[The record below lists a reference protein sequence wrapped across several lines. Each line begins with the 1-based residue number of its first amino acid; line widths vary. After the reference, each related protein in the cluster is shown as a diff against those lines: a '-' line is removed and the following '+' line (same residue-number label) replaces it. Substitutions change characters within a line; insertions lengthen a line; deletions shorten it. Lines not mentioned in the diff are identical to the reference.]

1 MKTTS
6 RDWNDAATT
15 NARPVLRLAANLAA
29 RMAAALLA
37 LSGTAVIAQD
47 DAPKDTPERAR
58 DVTIDPAKALESIR
72 RAISQLGDP
81 DASATP
87 AIQPSELPEL
97 DEAITALMDQVYL
110 SDDELRDL
118 RIKHGV
124 WRTSDLAA
132 SPLRQ
137 AQRALVSG
145 EYANS
150 AFDAA
155 GVNPLDRIESLIRR
169 GQPDRALTELDALPQ
184 RDTSLRALRL
194 RGEACVDL
202 GRRDDAE
209 AALAT
214 IPTLLAKRDSTDADE
229 VAHGVRGLILLAR
242 LRGADGSDSVGY
254 QDQLNWLGDARDRLD
269 RLSWSVRLAEAMLLY
284 EKGEYEQA
292 GPAVMETLA
301 HNPRCAEAWL
311 LLGRIWVDGMEFEKA
326 QEVAARLDLLA
337 AGDAAPAEA
346 PDDAP
351 NATEEPAASQ
361 PQDEPADSSEPNQ
374 PPASLGGATIRAL
387 VRMRQVEGTL
397 ALEDLAS
404 ALKTYPTNREL
415 LGLQAAA
422 VALSFDFAKSDQL
435 LAALD
440 TLSPNYAEGY
450 LLAGKALAGAR
461 QYEDAARLLRIASD
475 RAPGWAEP
483 LYQLGLSELQAGRLD
498 ESKRALQL
506 GLALD
511 RKHIRAA
518 NSLAL
523 LNEIAT
529 YKTMD
534 GEHFTIR
541 YKDGPD
547 EIMAREM
554 LSTLEKIFARVTGDG
569 PGGIR
574 HVPTHKTVVELYPNH
589 RWFATRITGLPQLHT
604 FAAATG
610 PVIAMEVPRD
620 GPGHLVGPYDWA
632 RVVQHEYTH
641 TVTLSRTKNRLPH
654 WFTEAGAVYLEDA
667 PVDYNVVQILH
678 RAFMTDSFFDFDTI
692 NVMFAR
698 PRKPTDR
705 TQAYMQGAWMYAY
718 IIDRWGMEAPLELM
732 DLYASGLREE
742 AAFEKVLS
750 TSRDAFLSDF
760 KGWFEGKLREWGM
773 VARDGQKTLDQFVE
787 EANVEELTPELLEQW
802 RQQQPDNPFVLERIA
817 KGISDHPGGAT
828 KADIPVLEA
837 YAAARPVDP
846 LPHKLLAALYLKGQE
861 DLSPQQAIP
870 HLEYLDAREQNSP
883 SFAAEL
889 ARQYA
894 AAGDWT
900 KALPKIRRA
909 TQISPYDASLR
920 ELAARLS
927 LQAGD
932 RDLAES
938 HIWALT
944 LIEPDR
950 AIHKQRLEAVR
961 KK

>member
-1 MKTTS
+1 VKKTPC
-6 RDWNDAATT
+6 DWNGGADA
-15 NARPVLRLAANLAA
+15 NARSASRLGAKLGCGV
-29 RMAAALLA
+29 AAALLA
-37 LSGTAVIAQD
+37 LCSAAAIAQD
-47 DAPKDTPERAR
+47 EAPKDPSQRAR
-58 DVTIDPAKALESIR
+58 DVSIDPAKALESIR
-72 RAISQLGDP
+72 RAISQLGDSE
-81 DASATP
+81 ATATP
-87 AIQPSELPEL
+87 TIQPAELPEL
-97 DEAITALMDQVYL
+97 DEAVAALMDQVYL

-118 RIKHGV
+118 RVKHGV
-124 WRTSDLAA
+124 WLTADVEGS
-132 SPLRQ
+132 SFRQ
-137 AQRALVSG
+137 ARRALVSG
-145 EYANS
+145 DYADPS
-150 AFDAA
+150 FDAE
-155 GVNPLDRIESLIRR
+155 GVDALDRIEALVRR
-169 GQPDRALTELDALPQ
+169 GQPDRALAELDALPQ
-184 RDTSLRALRL
+184 RGTSLRALRL

-209 AALAT
+209 AALAK
-214 IPTLLAKRDSTDADE
+214 IPTLLAERDSTDADE

-301 HNPRCAEAWL
+301 HNPRCAEAWM

-326 QEVAARLDLLA
+326 QEVAARLDVLS
-337 AGDAAPAEA
+337 AGDAAAEEA
-346 PDDAP
+346 SDDAP
-351 NATEEPAASQ
+351 DATQEP
-361 PQDEPADSSEPNQ
+361 SETLPEVGSESTL

-397 ALEDLAS
+397 ALEDLAP
-404 ALKTYPTNREL
+404 ALRTYPTNREL

-435 LAALD
+435 LAELD
-440 TLSPNYAEGY
+440 ALSPNYAEGY

-511 RKHIRAA
+511 RKHVRAA

-529 YKTMD
+529 YKTME
-534 GEHFTIR
+534 GEHFIIR
-541 YKDGPD
+541 YKEGAD

-554 LSTLEKIFARVTGDG
+554 LPTLEKIFARVTGDG

-574 HVPTHKTVVELYPNH
+574 HVPAHKTVVELYPNH

-667 PVDYNVVQILH
+667 PVDFNVVQILH

-732 DLYASGLREE
+732 DLYASGQREE
-742 AAFEKVLS
+742 AAFEKVLG
-750 TSRDAFLSDF
+750 TSREAFLSDF

-773 VARDGQKTLDQFVE
+773 LARDGQKTLDQFVE
-787 EANVEELTPELLEQW
+787 ETNVEELTPELLEQW

-817 KGISDHPGGAT
+817 KGISDRPGGAM
-828 KADIPVLEA
+828 KADISVLEA
-837 YAAARPVDP
+837 YAEARPVDP

-861 DLSPQQAIP
+861 GLSPQQAIP

-927 LQAGD
+927 LRAGD

-950 AIHKQRLEAVR
+950 AIHRQRLEAVR

>member
-1 MKTTS
+1 MNTTW
-6 RDWNDAATT
+6 RDRLEHTQYWKRPTTRGLARVAAC
-15 NARPVLRLAANLAA
+15 
-29 RMAAALLA
+29 LLA
-37 LSGTAVIAQD
+37 LSGSVHAQEDPPKQSQRD
-47 DAPKDTPERAR
+47 D
-58 DVTIDPAKALESIR
+58 TIDPAKALESIR
-72 RAISQLGDP
+72 RAITQLGDP
-81 DASATP
+81 DAPDVP
-87 AIQPSELPEL
+87 AIQPAELPEL
-97 DEAITALMDQVYL
+97 DEAVTALMDQVYL
-110 SDDELRDL
+110 SDAELRDL
-118 RIKHGV
+118 RVKHGV
-124 WRTSDLAA
+124 WREADLAE
-132 SPLRQ
+132 SPKL
-137 AQRALVSG
+137 AALRALVAG
-145 EYANS
+145 DYAS
-150 AFDAA
+150 PAFDAT
-155 GVNPLDRIESLIRR
+155 GVDPLDRVESLIRR
-169 GQPDRALTELDALPQ
+169 GQPDRALTELDALADPI
-184 RDTSLRALRL
+184 SPLRVARL
-194 RGEACVDL
+194 RGEACVEL

-209 AALAT
+209 TALEQ
-214 IPTLLAKRDSTDADE
+214 IPALLGTRETTDADE

-242 LRGADGSDSVGY
+242 LRGADGTDSVGY

-269 RLSWSVRLAEAMLLY
+269 RLSWSVRLTEAMLLY

-326 QEVAARLDLLA
+326 QEVAARLDVLAGGDVASEDTPDAPADTTTLA
-337 AGDAAPAEA
+337 ASIA
-346 PDDAP
+346 
-351 NATEEPAASQ
+351 
-361 PQDEPADSSEPNQ
+361 
-374 PPASLGGATIRAL
+374 PPASLGGATIRAM
-387 VRMRQVEGTL
+387 VRMRQVEGAL
-397 ALEDLAS
+397 ALEDLAP
-404 ALKTYPTNREL
+404 ALEAYPTNREL

-422 VALSFDFAKSDQL
+422 VALTFDFAKSDQL
-435 LAALD
+435 LADLD
-440 TLSPNYAEGY
+440 KLSPQYAEGY

-511 RKHIRAA
+511 RRHVRAA

-529 YKTMD
+529 YKTME
-534 GEHFTIR
+534 GEHFIIR
-541 YKDGPD
+541 HKDGPD
-547 EIMAREM
+547 EVMAREM
-554 LSTLEKIFARVTGDG
+554 LPTLERIFTRVTGDG

-574 HVPTHKTVVELYPNH
+574 HVPGAKTVVELYPNH

-654 WFTEAGAVYLEDA
+654 WFTEAGAVFLEDA
-667 PVDYNVVQILH
+667 PVDYNVVQLLH
-678 RAFMTDSFFDFDTI
+678 RAYMTDSFFDFDTI

-750 TSRDAFLSDF
+750 TSREAFLSDF

-773 VARDGQKTLDQFVE
+773 LARDDQKTLDQFVE
-787 EANVEELTPELLEQW
+787 AANVEELTPELLEQW
-802 RQQQPDNPFVLERIA
+802 RQQQPANPFVLERIV
-817 KGISDHPGGAT
+817 KGISERSGGAT
-828 KADIPVLEA
+828 SADILVLEA

-846 LPHKLLAALYLKGQE
+846 LPHKLLAALYLKGQAG
-861 DLSPQQAIP
+861 LSPQQAIP

-889 ARQYA
+889 AKQYA